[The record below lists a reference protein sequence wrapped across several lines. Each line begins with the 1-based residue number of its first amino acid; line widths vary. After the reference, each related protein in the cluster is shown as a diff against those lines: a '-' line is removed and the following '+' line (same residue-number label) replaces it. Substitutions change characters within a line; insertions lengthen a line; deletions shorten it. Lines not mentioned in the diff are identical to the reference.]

1 MSSTARNAFGQD
13 FGKVKQYY
21 NDGMAIVVTNPKYYA
36 LACLIEMVLMILI
49 IYKWSPFQISQNH
62 PAMANIF
69 ILMFGFMQMMSYFFV
84 KNRDV
89 LSEKGIEVKPTLSDL
104 FIKVIFTIV
113 SVCACV
119 AVMYVFLWALTHF
132 PSIQNIFTFAVDLLI
147 VGGILAVLYLIFL
160 PAINTAKSKEGR
172 GGLLTLMGA
181 FIMYF
186 PCGLIDLVDWF
197 KYQYS
202 ITTKTVWLV
211 LAAEAFFVAVRFIL
225 PKIMTMFLNMNGE
238 HLLSDPIYLNGAKT
252 LGSYESLHG
261 SDDKRDYH
269 YSISAWF
276 WINPQPPNTR
286 AAYTKYTNILEFGG
300 KPAVEYNGLEDKLR
314 VTCNIKHDENVV
326 IYETDEIPFQKWNNI
341 VINYDGGTMDV
352 FMNGQLVGSRP
363 GVAPYMTYENI
374 VVGEE
379 KGIEGGICNVVYYK
393 KILEARQID
402 NIYRALGSM
411 PNPVL

>member
-1 MSSTARNAFGQD
+1 MSSTASNAFGQGV
-13 FGKVKQYY
+13 GKVKQHY
-21 NDGMAIVVTNPKYYA
+21 NDGMAVIVTNPKYYA

-49 IYKWSPFQISQNH
+49 IYKWSPFQISQNY
-62 PAMANIF
+62 PALASI
-69 ILMFGFMQMMSYFFV
+69 IIIMFGFMQMMSYFFV

-104 FIKVIFTIV
+104 FIKVIFTV
-113 SVCACV
+113 VFVCVCV
-119 AVMYVFLWALTHF
+119 TLIYIFLWVLTQF
-132 PSIQNIFTFAVDLLI
+132 PSIQSIFTLIVDLLI
-147 VGGILAVLYLIFL
+147 VCGVLAVLYLIFL
-160 PAINTAKSKEGR
+160 PAINTAKSKEDR
-172 GGLLTLMGA
+172 GGVLTLIGA

-186 PCGLIDLVDWF
+186 PCALIDLVDWF

-211 LAAEAFFVAVRFIL
+211 LAAEAFFIAIRFIL
-225 PKIMTMFLNMNGE
+225 PKIMTMVLNMNGE
-238 HLLSDPIYLNGAKT
+238 HLLDDPIYLNNAKT

-261 SDDKRDYH
+261 SDDTRNYH

-300 KPAVEYNGLEDKLR
+300 KPAVEYNGLEDKLK
-314 VTCNIKHDENVV
+314 VTCNIKGNENVV
-326 IYETDEIPFQKWNNI
+326 IYETDEILFQKWNNI

-374 VVGEE
+374 IVGEE

-393 KILEARQID
+393 EILQARQID

>member
-1 MSSTARNAFGQD
+1 MSSTANIKFDQIVI
-13 FGKVKQYY
+13 KTKQYY
-21 NDGMAIVVTNPKYYA
+21 NDGMAVVVTNPKYYA
-36 LACLIEMVLMILI
+36 LASLIEMVLMILI
-49 IYKWSPFQISQNH
+49 IYKWSPFEISQNH
-62 PAMANIF
+62 PVLVNLF

-89 LSEKGIEVKPTLSDL
+89 LKDKGIEVKPTLSDL
-104 FIKVIFTIV
+104 FIKVIFTVV
-113 SVCACV
+113 SVCASV
-119 AVMYVFLWALTHF
+119 AVMYALLWGLTHF
-132 PSIQNIFTFAVDLLI
+132 PSIQSIFTFTVDLLI
-147 VGGILAVLYLIFL
+147 VCGVLAVLYLIFL
-160 PAINTAKSKEGR
+160 PAINTATSKEGR
-172 GGLLTLMGA
+172 SSLLTLMGA

-186 PCGLIDLVDWF
+186 PCAMIDLIDWF

-211 LAAEAFFVAVRFIL
+211 LAAEAFFIAIRFIL
-225 PKIMTMFLNMNGE
+225 PKVLTMFLNMNGE
-238 HLLSDPIYLNGAKT
+238 HLLRDPIYLSKATT
-252 LGSYESLHG
+252 LGSYETLHG
-261 SDDKRDYH
+261 IDDKRDYH

-286 AAYTKYTNILEFGG
+286 AAYTKYTNIIEFGG
-300 KPAVEYNGLEDKLR
+300 KPAVEYNGMEDTLR
-314 VTCNIKHDENVV
+314 VTCNIKDDENVV
-326 IYETDEIPFQKWNNI
+326 IYETDDIPFQRWNNI
-341 VINYDGGTMDV
+341 VINYDGGNMDV

-374 VVGEE
+374 VVGKD

-393 KILEARQID
+393 EILQDRQID

>member
-1 MSSTARNAFGQD
+1 MSSTASNAFGQGV
-13 FGKVKQYY
+13 GKVKQYY
-21 NDGMAIVVTNPKYYA
+21 NDGMAVVVTNPRYYA

-62 PAMANIF
+62 PALANIF

-104 FIKVIFTIV
+104 FIKVIFTVV
-113 SVCACV
+113 SVCASV
-119 AVMYVFLWALTHF
+119 ALMYAFLWGMTHI
-132 PSIQNIFTFAVDLLI
+132 PSLQSIFTFFVNLLI
-147 VGGILAVLYLIFL
+147 LVGILAILVLIFF
-160 PAINTAKSKEGR
+160 PTIRAAQTKEGR

-186 PCGLIDLVDWF
+186 PCALIDLVEWF

-211 LAAEAFFVAVRFIL
+211 LAAEAFFIAVRFIL
-225 PKIMTMFLNMNGE
+225 PKVMTMILNMNGE
-238 HLLSDPIYLNGAKT
+238 HLLDDPIYLNNAKT
-252 LGSYESLHG
+252 IGSYESLHG

-314 VTCNIKHDENVV
+314 VTCNIKGDENVV

-374 VVGEE
+374 IVGEE

-393 KILEARQID
+393 EILQARQID

>member
-1 MSSTARNAFGQD
+1 MSSTANNTFGQGL
-13 FGKVKQYY
+13 GKVKQHY

-36 LACLIEMVLMILI
+36 LACLIEMVLMFLI

-62 PAMANIF
+62 PALASIF
-69 ILMFGFMQMMSYFFV
+69 IIMFGFMQMMSYFFV

-104 FIKVIFTIV
+104 FIKVIFTV
-113 SVCACV
+113 LTVCASV
-119 AVMYVFLWALTHF
+119 TLIYVFLWSLTQF
-132 PSIQNIFTFAVDLLI
+132 SSIQSIFTFAVDILI
-147 VGGILAVLYLIFL
+147 VCGVLAGIYLIFL
-160 PAINTAKSKEGR
+160 PMMNTSQSKEKS
-172 GGLLTLMGA
+172 GGLLTLIGA

-186 PCGLIDLVDWF
+186 PSALIDLVDWF

-211 LAAEAFFVAVRFIL
+211 LAAEAFFIAIRFIL
-225 PKIMTMFLNMNGE
+225 PKILTMVLNMNGE
-238 HLLSDPIYLNGAKT
+238 HLLDDPIYLNNAKM
-252 LGSYESLHG
+252 LGSYESLYG
-261 SDDKRDYH
+261 SDDTRNYH

-300 KPAVEYNGLEDKLR
+300 KPAVEYNGLEDKLK
-314 VTCNIKHDENVV
+314 VTCNIKGDENVV
-326 IYETDEIPFQKWNNI
+326 IYETDEILFQKWNNI
-341 VINYDGGTMDV
+341 VINYNGGTMDV

-374 VVGEE
+374 IVGEE
-379 KGIEGGICNVVYYK
+379 NGIEGGICNVVYYK
-393 KILEARQID
+393 KILQARQID